1 MKDAAQSSTL
11 AQYSY
16 DALNRLEHVKDGPT
30 GTPIET
36 FDYDATGNRTSVLR
50 AGVITAYAYP
60 ASSHRLSSVGAW
72 RVATMRLETPL
83 A

>member
-1 MKDAAQSSTL
+1 MGNLARLKDAAQSSTL

-36 FDYDATGNRTSVLR
+36 LITTRPATAPVC
-50 AGVITAYAYP
+50 
-60 ASSHRLSSVGAW
+60 
-72 RVATMRLETPL
+72 
-83 A
+83 